1 MVRFTKD
8 DLMSFIRQITNAI
21 TPTSVDALKST
32 FSKRGG
38 VARANRFAIFMTP
51 PAQTFL
57 NLDLQGAA
65 SSLLSG
71 SFSASSFVNDPRDI
85 SMLCESCSLPSREI
99 TTLDYQQFRQS
110 IKLPNGYN
118 VSDIDFTF
126 LLTNDYYVRKMFD
139 KWINS
144 VIDIETYGMA
154 YRKEYATD
162 VVIQQLNE
170 QNVPVYGVRLINAY
184 PIAIQSVELNQTSE
198 STLQKQT
205 VTFTFED
212 FKPEGAIT
220 SAISGIGTSIGGFTR
235 II

>member
-1 MVRFTKD
+1 MGRFTKD
-8 DLMSFIRQITNAI
+8 DLMSFINKITEFI
-21 TPTSVDALKST
+21 TPTSIDALKST

-38 VARANRFAIFMTP
+38 AARPNRFAIFMTP
-51 PAQTFL
+51 PKSSFL

-71 SFSASSFVNDPRDI
+71 SFSLSGLVNDPRDI

-126 LLTNDYYVRKMFD
+126 ILTNDYYVRKMFD

-144 VIDIETYGMA
+144 IVDVETYGMA

-170 QNVPVYGVRLINAY
+170 KNVPVYGVRLINAY

-212 FKPEGAIT
+212 FKPEGAIA

>member
-1 MVRFTKD
+1 
-8 DLMSFIRQITNAI
+8 MSFIRQITNAI
-21 TPTSVDALKST
+21 APTSIDSLKST
-32 FSKRGG
+32 ISKRSGA
-38 VARANRFAIFMTP
+38 ARPNRFAIFMTP
-51 PAQTFL
+51 PSSTFL

-65 SSLLSG
+65 SSFLSG
-71 SFSASSFVNDPRDI
+71 GFSLGSLVNDPRDI

-99 TTLDYQQFRQS
+99 TTLDYQTFRQS

-144 VIDIETYGMA
+144 IVDVESYGMS
-154 YRKEYATD
+154 YRNEYTTD

-170 QNVPVYGVRLINAY
+170 QNVPVYGVKLMNAY
-184 PIAIQSVELNQTSE
+184 PIAVQSVELNQTSE
-198 STLQKQT
+198 STIQKQT

-220 SAISGIGTSIGGFTR
+220 SAITGIGTSIGGFTR

>member
-1 MVRFTKD
+1 
-8 DLMSFIRQITNAI
+8 MSFIRQITNAI
-21 TPTSVDALKST
+21 TPTSIDALKGT
-32 FSKRGG
+32 ISKRGG
-38 VARANRFAIFMTP
+38 AARANRFAIFMTP
-51 PAQTFL
+51 PNSSFL

-126 LLTNDYYVRKMFD
+126 LLTNDYYARKFFD

-144 VIDIETYGMA
+144 VVDVETYGMA
-154 YRKEYATD
+154 YRDEYSCD

-184 PIAIQSVELNQTSE
+184 PIAVQSVELNQTSE
-198 STLQKQT
+198 STIQKQT

-220 SAISGIGTSIGGFTR
+220 SAIAGIGTTIGGFTR